1 MKENK
6 ILIVDDEKIVR
17 ESLTHWFEEEGY
29 IIESAEN
36 GNEALKVFSRGKFDL
51 ALLDMKMPGM
61 TGLELLKKIKEI
73 DEDCIVIL
81 ITAFASV
88 PTAIQALKDGAYDYV
103 TKPVDPDELNN
114 IVHNAL
120 ESRNLRKENV
130 ELKKQID
137 NFIIP
142 ENLVG
147 ESPQMKKILVL
158 IQTVAETD
166 STVMIRGE
174 SGTGKELVAK
184 AIHQNSKRKYFPI
197 ITVNCGALSESLL
210 ESELFGHEKGAFT
223 GAHFRRKGKFEIAN
237 GGTIFLD
244 EIGSVSSKT
253 QVELLRVIES
263 KKFNRVGG
271 NEMVESDFR
280 IITATNEPLEKF
292 IDEGKFRK
300 DLYYRLNVIT
310 INIPPLRERIQDI
323 PILANHFLKKYSE
336 LMNKGIGGISNKALD
351 QLLNYE
357 WPGNVRELEN
367 TIERAIVIGK
377 TDYIE
382 PDDLHLKES
391 DFQITNGLAMNG
403 DSGNSLE
410 DIEKKYII
418 KVLNTNNWNISKSAE
433 ILEIERVTLYNKI
446 NKYGLR
452 KIK

>member
-1 MKENK
+1 MEENR
-6 ILIVDDEKIVR
+6 ILIVDDERIVR

-29 IIESAEN
+29 KIETAEN
-36 GNEALKVFSRGKFDL
+36 GNEALKIFSRGRFDL

-61 TGLELLKKIKEI
+61 TGLELLKKIKAI
-73 DEDCIVIL
+73 DEYCIVIL

-120 ESRNLRKENV
+120 EGRKLKKENE

-137 NFIIP
+137 KFIVP

-147 ESPQMKKILVL
+147 ESPQMKKIIDL

-166 STVMIRGE
+166 STVMLRGE

-244 EIGSVSSKT
+244 EIGSVSAKT

-280 IITATNEPLEKF
+280 IITATNEPLEKL
-292 IDEGKFRK
+292 IEQNKFRK

-310 INIPPLRERIQDI
+310 IYIPPLRERIQDI
-323 PILANHFLKKYSE
+323 PILANHFVKKYSE
-336 LMNKGIGGISNKALD
+336 LMNKNVNGISNKALD
-351 QLLNYE
+351 QLLNYD

-367 TIERAIVIGK
+367 TVERAIVIGK
-377 TDYIE
+377 GDFIDPE
-382 PDDLHLKES
+382 DLHLKETN
-391 DFQITNGLAMNG
+391 FTITNDFGANG
-403 DSGNSLE
+403 DSTNSLE
-410 DIEKKYII
+410 EIEKKYII
-418 KVLNTNNWNISKSAE
+418 KVLNENNWNISKSAE